1 MQKKT
6 ITEQEALVKLSGL
19 CVKAE
24 HSSGEM
30 LQKMRLWQMADDA
43 RERVLRQLVDQQFV
57 DDARFA
63 KAFIADKI
71 QYNGWGRRKIEQA
84 LRLKGVAES
93 IYMPIL
99 DEVSDE
105 EYLAQLRPLLKS
117 KWKQIR
123 ANSDYERSGK
133 LIKFAMSR
141 GYTLDIIRQCIDS
154 AVEADWE

>member
-1 MQKKT
+1 M
-6 ITEQEALVKLSGL
+6 
-19 CVKAE
+19 
-24 HSSGEM
+24 
-30 LQKMRLWQMADDA
+30 
-43 RERVLRQLVDQQFV
+43 
-57 DDARFA
+57 
-63 KAFIADKI
+63 
-71 QYNGWGRRKIEQA
+71 
-84 LRLKGVAES
+84 RLKGVAES

>member
-1 MQKKT
+1 MQKKA
-6 ITEQEALVKLSGL
+6 ITEKEALVKLSGL

-30 LQKMRLWQMADDA
+30 LQKMRLWQMPEDA
-43 RERVLRQLVDQQFV
+43 QERVLRQLIDQQFV

-71 QYNGWGRRKIEQA
+71 HYNGWGRRKIEQA
-84 LRLKGVAES
+84 LRLKGVAEDV
-93 IYMPIL
+93 YQPIL
-99 DEVSDE
+99 DSVDDE
-105 EYLAQLRPLLKS
+105 EYLSQLRPLLKS

-123 ANSDYERSGK
+123 AASDYERSGK

-141 GYTLDIIRQCIDS
+141 GYTLDIIRQCLDG
-154 AVEADWE
+154 AVEADLE